1 MELLNLEQI
10 NKSVQKTYSKWVA
23 EVIFAPITG
32 GEFFQLLLQAH
43 NSKLW
48 VQKPLCC
55 FTPEY
60 QSHLQLYWTQAPFN
74 TVHDIERVKKDSD
87 IYTLIYL
94 SCEDK
99 EYIEELRKWKTAA
112 IKTPAFDAI
121 RNFTKIKNDSWYRSM
136 TDDLGT
142 QIKYYDI
149 VIEYFNPTNR
159 YYELCKLLKMEPD
172 LNFYCWAWIGY
183 LTWQKVFLKSDTS
196 KNKINKTIKYLKQE
210 LPKGYSGWTYK
221 NF

>member
-87 IYTLIYL
+87 IYTLI
-94 SCEDK
+94 
-99 EYIEELRKWKTAA
+99 
-112 IKTPAFDAI
+112 
-121 RNFTKIKNDSWYRSM
+121 
-136 TDDLGT
+136 
-142 QIKYYDI
+142 
-149 VIEYFNPTNR
+149 
-159 YYELCKLLKMEPD
+159 
-172 LNFYCWAWIGY
+172 
-183 LTWQKVFLKSDTS
+183 
-196 KNKINKTIKYLKQE
+196 
-210 LPKGYSGWTYK
+210 
-221 NF
+221 